1 MTCMVCCDKEKKALI
16 RGLCGGLCIED
27 VEYFFFSS
35 AVSSS
40 SAPGQVA
47 DSAERKTIRSE
58 RGEERRA
65 VQQEIETPQ
74 WQDQFSL
81 RPQT

>member
-1 MTCMVCCDKEKKALI
+1 MTCIVYCDGEKGFNKGSVW
-16 RGLCGGLCIED
+16 RTCIED

-35 AVSSS
+35 ADSSS

-47 DSAERKTIRSE
+47 DSAKRKTIRSE
-58 RGEERRA
+58 RGEERRV

-74 WQDQFSL
+74 WQYQFSL